1 MRELQLNMQSAVII
15 GAYQKSFRLDNQEAA
30 NHPVGNVMNVINVDS
45 ERIGIAIENIQQF
58 WGLIVQLAVSI
69 VLLSGYLGRA
79 IWAGIGSMIVIIFVQ
94 AVIAPFVY
102 NLTGTEMEVVDKRLD
117 LTREMLQGIKIIK
130 LRALEPYVLSL
141 ISSVRSRQL
150 KYVRFENFFS
160 IGLFSASQCS
170 AVLLPLFTFIVYS
183 SLHGGLEAAVVF
195 PALTLFS
202 QLLEPLNF
210 LPQLVSSFIQ
220 AKVSWDRTC
229 QLFQAREAANPVS
242 EKSSTSASTDPIS
255 AIEIVNASMRWPKIK
270 AEEESSEEDPGFF
283 DLLLKSRRKSK
294 SDTESIDVNE
304 PVLKDISLQVPVGSF
319 AVALGGVG
327 SGKTSLLS
335 AIAGQLER
343 VSGSVSHRGTIAYLT
358 QKPWLLSQT
367 LEANILF
374 GLPMDHDRF
383 ATVLNICELTDDL
396 AQLPRGVKSQVAEG
410 AANLSGGQQARI
422 ALARALYSNSDIYLL
437 DDVFSALD
445 ARVSGKVFKA
455 TIEYLRGKTILLVTH
470 DVKLADRAD
479 QVFVVSKGSIIENG
493 RPKEILAS
501 LSQTK
506 LHEVVG
512 VEHGVHRDEQSNED
526 NLAVSDADSENDE
539 DEIAVTES
547 RRKGHVSWPTYLRY
561 IKASGGFA
569 TVVVLLVILV
579 VQQAAVVISN
589 LWLYWW
595 DDNSFHISNQ
605 KYLLAYGLIG
615 VAVCI
620 FLTLG
625 NMSVVTAT
633 YKACIVYH
641 RLALDRVAHAP
652 LHFFETNP
660 VGRIMNRFSRDV
672 NGVDHE
678 LYVWVFNV
686 VTGVFIIA
694 GLVIVMCWP
703 SPYLAITIPVLG
715 LIYYVIYAFYRGAN
729 IELKRL
735 TSKSRSPL
743 YAYVSETLEGAIV
756 LKSFNRVDSAYETA
770 LSLLDFSNRPFYISR
785 SAELWLLLRIE
796 LFASLVTLAMV
807 LIGSATTASGPLIG
821 LALSSAFA
829 LTNEINALIRS
840 TAEVESN
847 MNSVERL
854 DDYCYD
860 LPPEGSS
867 ITESK
872 DVPPSWPLTGTISI
886 KSMTVRYPSRPDVA
900 ALKDVSLDIHNGEKI
915 GVVGRTGSGKSTLL
929 SALLRLVEY
938 DGTVEIDGLDI
949 RGLPLEKLRRSI
961 ACVSQDS
968 GLFSGT
974 LRSNLDPLGQ
984 ATDASLLSMLVL
996 VGLGSFDL
1004 NMELT
1009 AGGKNLS
1016 QGHRQLVIVA
1026 AALLGDPKVV
1036 ILDEATAS
1044 LDNATSASITKL
1056 VSENLTRATV
1066 LTIAHRLDTVM
1077 NCDRIVVLD
1086 KGKIVEVGSPNELL
1100 SRQGGLFAE
1109 MARAAEEQH
1118 GDL

>member
-1 MRELQLNMQSAVII
+1 MRIHTGVGLAFILFALQASKSIFIQSSTSIMRELQLNMQSAVII

-45 ERIGIAIENIQQF
+45 ERIGIAIENMQQF
-58 WGLIVQLAVSI
+58 WGLIVQLIVSV

-79 IWAGIGSMIVIIFVQ
+79 IWAGIGSMIVIIFIQ
-94 AVIAPFVY
+94 TVITPFMY
-102 NLTGTEMEVVDKRLD
+102 NLTGTEMEVVDKRLG

-141 ISSVRSRQL
+141 ISSVRSKQL
-150 KYVRFENFFS
+150 KFVRLENFFS

-183 SLHGGLEAAVVF
+183 SLRDGLDATVVF

-229 QLFQAREAANPVS
+229 KLFQARETS
-242 EKSSTSASTDPIS
+242 EI
-255 AIEIVNASMRWPKIK
+255 
-270 AEEESSEEDPGFF
+270 EDPGFLN
-283 DLLLKSRRKSK
+283 LLFKSRQKSK
-294 SDTESIDVNE
+294 SDVNSVEVNE
-304 PVLKDISLQVPVGSF
+304 SVLKDISLRVPVGGF
-319 AVALGGVG
+319 VVVLGGVG

-335 AIAGQLER
+335 AIAGQLEL
-343 VSGSVSHRGTIAYLT
+343 VSGLVSHQGTIAYLT
-358 QKPWLLSQT
+358 QKPWLLTQT
-367 LEANILF
+367 IEGNILF
-374 GLPMDHDRF
+374 GLPMDHARF
-383 ATVLNICELTDDL
+383 NAVLRVCELTDDL
-396 AQLPRGVKSQVAEG
+396 AQLPHGAKSQVAEG

-422 ALARALYSNSDIYLL
+422 ALARALYSDSDIYLL
-437 DDVFSALD
+437 DDTFSALD
-445 ARVSGKVFKA
+445 ARVSARVFKA
-455 TIEYLRGKTILLVTH
+455 TIQYLKSKTVLLITH
-470 DVKLADRAD
+470 DVKLADGAD
-479 QVFVVSKGSIIENG
+479 QVYVVSNGSIVENG
-493 RPKEILAS
+493 QPTEILAS
-501 LSQTK
+501 LNEAK
-506 LHEVVG
+506 LHDIANVG
-512 VEHGVHRDEQSNED
+512 HNIHKIEQSNEESIELS
-526 NLAVSDADSENDE
+526 NADDEDDE
-539 DEIAVTES
+539 DEIVVTEG

-561 IKASGGFA
+561 IRATGGFT

-579 VQQAAVVISN
+579 VQQTAVVISN

-615 VAVCI
+615 VAV
-620 FLTLG
+620 FLLSLALG

-633 YKACIVYH
+633 YRACIIYH
-641 RLALDRVAHAP
+641 QLALDKVAHAP

-660 VGRIMNRFSRDV
+660 VGRIMNRFSKDV

-703 SPYLAITIPVLG
+703 SPYLAITVPVLG
-715 LIYYVIYAFYRGAN
+715 LIYYLIYAFYRGAN

-735 TSKSRSPL
+735 TSKNRSPL

-756 LKSFNRVDSAYETA
+756 LKSFNRVESAHETA
-770 LSLLDFSNRPFYISR
+770 LQLLDFSNRPFYISR

-807 LIGSATTASGPLIG
+807 LISSATSASGSLVG

-829 LTNEINALIRS
+829 LTNEVNALIRS

-847 MNSVERL
+847 MNAVERL
-854 DDYCYD
+854 DEYCYD
-860 LPPEGSS
+860 LPSEGALTPALRD
-867 ITESK
+867 I
-872 DVPPSWPLTGTISI
+872 PPSWPSAGAILINNMI
-886 KSMTVRYPSRPDVA
+886 VKYPSRPDVA
-900 ALKDVSLDIHNGEKI
+900 ALEISSLDIRSGENI
-915 GVVGRTGSGKSTLL
+915 GIVGRTGSGKSTLL
-929 SALLRLVEY
+929 SAMLRLVEY
-938 DGTVEIDGLDI
+938 GGMVQIDGIDI
-949 RGLPLEKLRRSI
+949 RGLPVQKLRSSI

-984 ATDASLLSMLVL
+984 ATDAALLSMLAL
-996 VGLGSFDL
+996 VGLESFDL

-1026 AALLGDPKVV
+1026 AALLGEPKVV

-1044 LDNATSASITKL
+1044 LDNAASANITNL
-1056 VSENLTRATV
+1056 VRENLAHATI
-1066 LTIAHRLDTVM
+1066 LTIAHRLETVM
-1077 NCDRIVVLD
+1077 DCDRIVVLN
-1086 KGKIVEVGSPNELL
+1086 KGEIAEVGSPSELL
-1100 SRQGGLFAE
+1100 SKQDGLFAQ
-1109 MARAAEEQH
+1109 MVNATQQQD